1 MCFNSSVTI
10 LFYALFPGQK
20 LFLSLYNPSD
30 SINVQKISGAA
41 FFKTKIE
48 TKVTEN
54 LEELHKCTSVERNIF
69 SVRSAHN
76 KYEQWWVKGC
86 VTCNI
91 KFIYNIYFACKV
103 WLANY
108 WIRQL
113 HSILP
118 IIHYWKII
126 LNFTILQ
133 SSHLT
138 KI

>member
-30 SINVQKISGAA
+30 SINAQKISGAA

-76 KYEQWWVKGC
+76 KYEKW
-86 VTCNI
+86 
-91 KFIYNIYFACKV
+91 
-103 WLANY
+103 
-108 WIRQL
+108 
-113 HSILP
+113 
-118 IIHYWKII
+118 
-126 LNFTILQ
+126 
-133 SSHLT
+133 
-138 KI
+138 